1 MKNSIALVSILAAV
15 CSVSSCIDDGVTCLR
30 ASDRNITQERTI
42 SGFNQVIFT
51 GTGNVVIT
59 QGSDFAFRATGPDNV
74 LDALTTDVFSQ
85 QLIIGFNGCF
95 NGDYD
100 LNIDITMPEVV
111 ELNMVGGVGSIKS
124 SDTLFCSDLLVKF
137 SGFGSMD
144 LNVVAENIET
154 QASGIGQLRY
164 SGSCKSHRVASSTEV
179 EIRAFDLQVQD
190 YDITILRSANH
201 YVAVENTLKALITG
215 TGNVYYRGDPTVER
229 SGGGSGQ
236 VIKAD

>member
-1 MKNSIALVSILAAV
+1 
-15 CSVSSCIDDGVTCLR
+15 
-30 ASDRNITQERTI
+30 
-42 SGFNQVIFT
+42 
-51 GTGNVVIT
+51 
-59 QGSDFAFRATGPDNV
+59 
-74 LDALTTDVFSQ
+74 
-85 QLIIGFNGCF
+85 
-95 NGDYD
+95 
-100 LNIDITMPEVV
+100 
-111 ELNMVGGVGSIKS
+111 
-124 SDTLFCSDLLVKF
+124 
-137 SGFGSMD
+137 MD